1 MCSVVVIESSD
12 LDVGISSVET
22 DKHGSD
28 LYKPQVNLV
37 NLVYAMLFSM
47 FEILSK

>member
-1 MCSVVVIESSD
+1 MCSVVVIESLD

-37 NLVYAMLFSM
+37 YAMLFPM